1 MCAFVYLSWKQPFHA
16 CVINYWIASHHS
28 ALDDLPQ

>member
-1 MCAFVYLSWKQPFHA
+1 MCAFVYLTWKQPFNA
-16 CVINYWIASHHS
+16 CVTNCLISSHHP